1 MIFMYED
8 KERFLNFTS
17 CPDVNGS
24 GIKRFSP
31 SPLVTSLVS
40 TLTWMEGQSITFRS
54 TKDFPQFGI
63 LDLDSYPTTKQYIIS
78 TGVNHNPKD
87 WAGGYPPS
95 EGESLFDY
103 LNNKYLE
110 DLRDSNA
117 FLLLDQSLEGYH
129 APWLWDFF
137 HSECNRKD
145 INPFN
150 IIYVTGDI
158 IASETYNKWA
168 DENNIPS
175 TDRMLVLGYPH
186 FQVDVFLNSSNR
198 VHLFNE
204 EPLPTFEDH
213 IKYKTENLNNIKTYA
228 CLNKRL
234 RPHRV
239 WFYTYLYYNNL
250 LDKGL
255 VSMNPYTADDMI
267 WWENKTMEGE
277 RFAEPLRILPLD
289 IYNKSNKELGDNFYI
304 NRFTPEVCLDT
315 WVNVVPE
322 ASYGDLDGNVFL
334 SEKIFKPI
342 ACHHPFIILGSK
354 GSLKELRKLGYKTFD
369 GWIDESYDE
378 LDTWERFDAIIE
390 AIKKIDAIEDKLE
403 WYKSME
409 HIIKH
414 NYETLKRNVLNQP
427 PLAFNK
433 IKERYSTHYLNRYEK
448 LI

>member
-1 MIFMYED
+1 MTFMYED
-8 KERFLNFTS
+8 KGHFLNFTS
-17 CPDVNGS
+17 SSDVNDS
-24 GIKRFSP
+24 GIKRFGP
-31 SPLVTSLVS
+31 SPLITSVTS
-40 TLTWMEGQSITFRS
+40 TLTWMEGQIITFRS
-54 TKDFPQFGI
+54 TRDFPQFEL
-63 LDLDSYPTTKQYIIS
+63 LDIDKHKKTKQYIIPS
-78 TGVNHNPKD
+78 GVTHSPVD

-95 EGESLFDY
+95 GGRSLFDH

-137 HSECNRKD
+137 HSECNRKG

-158 IASETYNKWA
+158 ISSETYNKWA

-175 TDRMLVLGYPH
+175 TNRMLVLGYPH
-186 FQVDVFLNSSNR
+186 FQVDVFLNSSNK
-198 VHLFNE
+198 VHLFKE
-204 EPLPTFEDH
+204 DPLPSFEDH
-213 IKYKTENLNNIKTYA
+213 IKYKTENLNDIKTYA

-234 RPHRV
+234 RVHRI
-239 WFYTYLYYNNL
+239 WFYNYLYYNNL

-255 VSMNPYTADDMI
+255 VSMNPYTADELI
-267 WWENKTMEGE
+267 WWEGKMMEGE
-277 RFAEPLRILPLD
+277 RFAEPLKILPLNV
-289 IYNKSNKELGDNFYI
+289 YGKSNKELDDNFYI
-304 NRFTPEVCLDT
+304 NRFNPEVCLDT
-315 WVNVVPE
+315 WVNVIPE

-334 SEKIFKPI
+334 SEKTFKPI
-342 ACHHPFIILGSK
+342 VCHHPFIILGSK

-378 LDTWERFDAIIE
+378 LDTWERFEAIIE

-409 HIIKH
+409 PIIKH
-414 NYETLKRNVLNQP
+414 NYETLKRNVLNEP
-427 PLAFNK
+427 PLAFSK
-433 IKERYSTHYLNRYEK
+433 IKERYSTHYLNHYEK

>member
-8 KERFLNFTS
+8 KKHFSNFTA
-17 CPDVNGS
+17 CNDVNAS
-24 GIKRFSP
+24 GIKRFGR
-31 SPLVTSLVS
+31 SPLIGAMTS
-40 TLTWMEGQSITFRS
+40 TLTWIEGQTITFRYEES
-54 TKDFPQFGI
+54 FPQLEL
-63 LDLDSYPTTKQYIIS
+63 LDVNKHKDTIHYIIPS
-78 TGVNHNPKD
+78 GVNHNPKD

-95 EGESLFDY
+95 EGRSLFDY
-103 LNNKYLE
+103 LNNKYLK
-110 DLRDSNA
+110 DLRNNEA

-137 HSECNRKD
+137 HSECDRKGF
-145 INPFN
+145 NPFN

-158 IASETYNKWA
+158 IASETYSKWA
-168 DENNIPS
+168 DENNIPP
-175 TDRMLVLGYPH
+175 TNRMLVLGYPH
-186 FQVDVFLNSSNR
+186 FQIDVFLNSSNK
-198 VHLFNE
+198 VHLFKD
-204 EPLPTFEDH
+204 PLPSFEDH
-213 IKYKTENLNNIKTYA
+213 IKHKTENLNDIKTYA

-234 RPHRV
+234 RAHRI

-255 VSMNPYTADDMI
+255 VSMNPYNSNMLI
-267 WWENKTMEGE
+267 QWEEKKMEEE
-277 RFAEPLRILPLD
+277 RFAEPLKILPLN
-289 IYNKSNKELGDNFYI
+289 IYGKSNKELGDNFYI
-304 NRFTPEVCLDT
+304 TRFNPEVCLDT

-342 ACHHPFIILGSK
+342 ACNHPFIVLGSK

-378 LDTWERFDAIIE
+378 LSTWERFEAIID

-409 HIIKH
+409 PIIKH
-414 NYETLKRNVLNQP
+414 NYETLKRNVLNEAP
-427 PLAFNK
+427 PAFDK
-433 IKERYSTHYLNRYEK
+433 IKERYLTRYSSNCK
-448 LI
+448 N